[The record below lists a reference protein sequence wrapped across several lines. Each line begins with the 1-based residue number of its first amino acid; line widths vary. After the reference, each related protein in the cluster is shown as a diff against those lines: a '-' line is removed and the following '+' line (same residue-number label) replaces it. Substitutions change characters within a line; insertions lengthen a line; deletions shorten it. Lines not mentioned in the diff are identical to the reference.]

1 MLISAGGG
9 LMLLGAVVLFV
20 FRSKLCGAAN
30 AAAPQKSGAETID
43 VTVTVVIGC
52 HNEGDHLAANLPKIL
67 NQRGVNFEVVVV
79 DDCSSDS
86 TPDVLKRLE
95 NDYKNLR
102 HTFVP
107 RTARYVSHEKL
118 SVSLG
123 VRAARGSIVVLTRP
137 SCAPLT
143 DIWLKTIASAF
154 DPDTDIV
161 VGYAN
166 YADNG
171 SAAARRAIYE
181 RMRYS
186 LVWLLSTRGR
196 AAGADGGNMAFR
208 REAFLAADGYAD
220 SLDRL
225 FGVDDLLVRAMA
237 RRGNA
242 AACTVPAATVRDF
255 GGNLRRV
262 WRSERL
268 QRAASFAYAPRR
280 GSAAVI
286 AMNLTTWG
294 IYLWIIG
301 AAVAA
306 ATFALLKLWW
316 AVGIVVVLSVALACA
331 DVAIVRCTEARL
343 RERRRGLIIVW
354 YELTRPFS
362 CLLWKLRAYAHRHD
376 FARKI

>member
-1 MLISAGGG
+1 
-9 LMLLGAVVLFV
+9 MLLGAVLLLV
-20 FRSKLCGAAN
+20 FRCKLCGAARP
-30 AAAPQKSGAETID
+30 AAPKRASAADDTL
-43 VTVTVVIGC
+43 VTVVIGS
-52 HNEGDHLAANLPKIL
+52 HNEGEHLAVNLPKIL
-67 NQRGVNFEVVVV
+67 SQRGVSFEVVVV
-79 DDCSSDS
+79 DDCSTDS
-86 TPDVLKRLE
+86 TPEVLKRLE

-118 SVSLG
+118 AVSLG

-143 DIWLKTIASAF
+143 DIWLKTIAASF
-154 DPDTDIV
+154 GEDTDIV

-166 YADNG
+166 YADDG
-171 SAAARRAIYE
+171 SAAARRAVYE
-181 RMRYS
+181 RMRYG
-186 LVWLLSTRGR
+186 LVWLLSARRR
-196 AAGADGGNMAFR
+196 AAGADGGNLAFR
-208 REAFLAADGYAD
+208 REAFLEADGYAD

-242 AACTVPAATVRDF
+242 AACAVPAATVRDF
-255 GGNLRRV
+255 GGHLRRA
-262 WRSERL
+262 WRGERL

-280 GSAAVI
+280 GNAATI
-286 AMNLTTWG
+286 ALSLTSWG
-294 IYLWIIG
+294 IYLWIAG

-306 ATFALLKLWW
+306 AALAAVGLWW
-316 AVGIVVVLSVALACA
+316 ALAVVAVLTVGLACA
-331 DVAIVRCTEARL
+331 DVAIVRRAEARL
-343 RERRRGLIIVW
+343 RERRRGLMIVW

-362 CLLWKLRAYAHRHD
+362 CLLWKMRAYAHRRD